1 MSFKTVPSEM
11 WKVQSS
17 LIDIPVPP
25 LPFKFPKVEPK
36 IQGSEHPENT
46 RGKIKLLITLKRSF
60 ICYGLVMSS
69 IALLGWCASQNE
81 PPTSFAEE
89 KIPLHSVLSKYA

>member
-46 RGKIKLLITLKRSF
+46 RGKNQA
-60 ICYGLVMSS
+60 CHYV
-69 IALLGWCASQNE
+69 
-81 PPTSFAEE
+81 E
-89 KIPLHSVLSKYA
+89 KVFHMLWVSYE